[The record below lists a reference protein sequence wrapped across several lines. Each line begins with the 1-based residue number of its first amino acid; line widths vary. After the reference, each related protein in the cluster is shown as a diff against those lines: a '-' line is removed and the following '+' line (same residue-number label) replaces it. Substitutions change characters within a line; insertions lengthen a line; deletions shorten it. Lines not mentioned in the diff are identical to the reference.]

1 MQQAVQEL
9 RATMELAIEHL
20 EAAQTEAHRSLAPV
34 LESAMRRRVPLV
46 TDGRYRDVR
55 VQPEDLAVELQERTG
70 AWRNAAYL
78 SQGTTE
84 QTYLLLRLA
93 LVEHLDTRETMPLVL
108 DDVTVQC
115 DRHRTVALLA
125 LLGEI
130 ARERQVIVFS
140 QESGVLEWARDNL
153 DEASGDRLVRLGRHR

>member
-1 MQQAVQEL
+1 
-9 RATMELAIEHL
+9 
-20 EAAQTEAHRSLAPV
+20 
-34 LESAMRRRVPLV
+34 V

-55 VQPEDLAVELQERTG
+55 VRPEDLAVELQERTG
-70 AWRNAAYL
+70 AWRNAAFL

-115 DRHRTVALLA
+115 DRHRTVALLE
-125 LLGEI
+125 LLAEI
-130 ARERQVIVFS
+130 SRERQVVLFT
-140 QESGVLEWARDNL
+140 QESGVLEWAEGHL
-153 DEASGDRLVRLGRHR
+153 DEAAGDRLISLAV